1 MVEYLPVK
9 GGIEAVDILKV
20 VVLVFFFA
28 SSLSMIVFV
37 LLHSG
42 KGGGMSSLFGGA
54 SMGGAAGTQIV
65 QKNLDRLTIIS
76 AVTFV
81 ITTILL
87 IFIYK

>member
-1 MVEYLPVK
+1 M
-9 GGIEAVDILKV
+9 DILKY
-20 VVLVFFFA
+20 VVLAFFFI
-28 SSLSMIVFV
+28 SSMSMIVFV

-65 QKNLDRLTIIS
+65 QKNLDRLTIVS
-76 AVTFV
+76 AATFV
-81 ITTILL
+81 ISTILL

>member
-1 MVEYLPVK
+1 
-9 GGIEAVDILKV
+9 VDILKII
-20 VVLVFFFA
+20 VLVFFFA
-28 SSLSMIVFV
+28 SSLSMIIFV

-54 SMGGAAGTQIV
+54 SMAGAAGTQIV
-65 QKNLDRLTIIS
+65 QKNLDRLTIVS

-81 ITTILL
+81 ISTILL

>member
-1 MVEYLPVK
+1 M
-9 GGIEAVDILKV
+9 DILKYII
-20 VVLVFFFA
+20 LVFFFL
-28 SSLSMIVFV
+28 SSFSMIVFV

-65 QKNLDRLTIIS
+65 QKNLDRMTIAS
-76 AVTFV
+76 AITFV
-81 ITTILL
+81 ISTLLL

>member
-1 MVEYLPVK
+1 
-9 GGIEAVDILKV
+9 VDILKY
-20 VVLVFFFA
+20 VVLVFFFV

-65 QKNLDRLTIIS
+65 QKNLDRLTIVS

-81 ITTILL
+81 ISTILL

>member
-1 MVEYLPVK
+1 MDV
-9 GGIEAVDILKV
+9 LKYIM
-20 VVLVFFFA
+20 LALFFA
-28 SSLSMIVFV
+28 SSFAMIVFV

-65 QKNLDRLTIIS
+65 QKNLDRMTIAS
-76 AVTFV
+76 ATVFV
-81 ITTILL
+81 ISTLIL